1 MNNPFE
7 ILTGFLERHG
17 GEVEGRQL
25 EEPPTSL
32 QSKLRDFARG
42 TLPSDQQEPLLEE
55 LRQHPEWI
63 GLLARE
69 IRAARPA
76 GGEQRSR

>member
-17 GEVEGRQL
+17 GEVEGRQF
-25 EEPPTSL
+25 EEPPAALKTR
-32 QSKLRDFARG
+32 LRDFARG
-42 TLPSDQQEPLLEE
+42 ALPSGQQEPLLEE

-63 GLLARE
+63 GLLATE

-76 GGEQRSR
+76 GAEQPSR